1 MFNLF
6 GKKIPTNTDINIS
19 AFQNSF
25 DRRQKAAIVSIL
37 IIVATCDG
45 ALNSKEEGNIE
56 SSAALLGVSLSDPL
70 LKELPT
76 LGRQNLINILNTLD
90 RGQKEWLLIAIYELA
105 HCDGKA
111 VQMEINYSAG
121 IAGDLGFSENQY
133 LALIDKAMQLRNKYR

>member
-6 GKKIPTNTDINIS
+6 GKKQSLDTNVS

-25 DRRQKAAIVSIL
+25 NRKQKAGIISIL

-45 ALNSKEEGNIE
+45 GLNSKEEANIE
-56 SSAALLGVSLSDPL
+56 SSAALLGLSLSDPL

-90 RGQKEWLLIAIYELA
+90 RGQKEWLLIAIYELV
-105 HCDGKA
+105 HCDGKP

-121 IAGDLGFSENQY
+121 IAGDIGFSENQY
-133 LALIDKAMQLRNKYR
+133 LALIDKTMQLRNKFR